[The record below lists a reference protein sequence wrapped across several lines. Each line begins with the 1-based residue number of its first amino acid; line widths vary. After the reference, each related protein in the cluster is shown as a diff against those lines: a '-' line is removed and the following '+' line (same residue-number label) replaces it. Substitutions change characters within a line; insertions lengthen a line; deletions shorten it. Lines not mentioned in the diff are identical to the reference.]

1 MDNLTTIAR
10 KAMIEHGLQP
20 DFSPEAQRQAE
31 SSSHA
36 RPKTPAIRDLRALLW
51 SSIDNDDTRDLDQL
65 VVAEPLDDAA
75 VKIMVAVADVDA
87 LVAHRSAI
95 DDHARGNTTSV
106 YTAAKIF
113 PMLPEKLSTDL
124 TSLREGQ
131 ERFAVVIEIT
141 IDAKGQISAA
151 DVYRALVLNRAKLA
165 YDGVAAWLDGN
176 APPPPPLS
184 SVAGLDQQLRLQD
197 QAAQALRRVRY
208 ERGAL
213 NFETVQAKPVFND

>member
-113 PMLPEKLSTDL
+113 PMLPEKLSTDRRL
-124 TSLREGQ
+124 FAKARNGSPSSSRLRSTP
-131 ERFAVVIEIT
+131 R
-141 IDAKGQISAA
+141 DRS
-151 DVYRALVLNRAKLA
+151 
-165 YDGVAAWLDGN
+165 
-176 APPPPPLS
+176 PLPTCIARS
-184 SVAGLDQQLRLQD
+184 C
-197 QAAQALRRVRY
+197 
-208 ERGAL
+208 
-213 NFETVQAKPVFND
+213 